1 MIPSF
6 FDKNPLSYIGLAC
19 MEEGIC
25 KPLSDLSPN
34 PVAHLIALTELK
46 INTEKEISLQ
56 NALEVF
62 KQNFHGI

>member
-1 MIPSF
+1 
-6 FDKNPLSYIGLAC
+6 

-34 PVAHLIALTELK
+34 PAAHLAALAELK
-46 INTEKEISLQ
+46 INPEKEISLQ

-62 KQNFHGI
+62 NQT

>member
-1 MIPSF
+1 
-6 FDKNPLSYIGLAC
+6 